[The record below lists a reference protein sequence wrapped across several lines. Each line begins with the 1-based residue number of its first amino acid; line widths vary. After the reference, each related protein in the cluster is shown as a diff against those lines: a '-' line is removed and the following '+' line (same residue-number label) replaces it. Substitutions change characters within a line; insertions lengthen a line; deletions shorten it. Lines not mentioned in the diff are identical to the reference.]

1 MTEDQIKE
9 CAKIYIDIVKR
20 SLKVEL
26 DFNEESILKLDELA
40 DQLIKSSLSD
50 QVSNHI
56 DGVVALFASF
66 LGEAII
72 KTLGGEWIKTTNGWG
87 VQIGDATLNVFA
99 KVKKRLLNGESDS
112 ISYYYESM
120 KGMIANDFKDIG

>member
-26 DFNEESILKLDELA
+26 DFNEESILKLDDLA
-40 DQLIKSSLSD
+40 DQLIESTLSD